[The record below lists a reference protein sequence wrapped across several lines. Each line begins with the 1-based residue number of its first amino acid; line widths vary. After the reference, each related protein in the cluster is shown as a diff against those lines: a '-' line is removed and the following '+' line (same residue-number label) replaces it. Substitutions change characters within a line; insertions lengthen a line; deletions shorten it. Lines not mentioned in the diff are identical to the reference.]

1 MGQLIGNPYAFTHA
15 KNIQGLD
22 DITPEELENSVF
34 ILKTCQMFSFT
45 IRRKNLQT
53 RHFELFWICV

>member
-1 MGQLIGNPYAFTHA
+1 MLQ
-15 KNIQGLD
+15 NIQGLD
-22 DITPEELENSVF
+22 DNTPEELENSVV
-34 ILKTCQMFSFT
+34 IVKTCQMFSST